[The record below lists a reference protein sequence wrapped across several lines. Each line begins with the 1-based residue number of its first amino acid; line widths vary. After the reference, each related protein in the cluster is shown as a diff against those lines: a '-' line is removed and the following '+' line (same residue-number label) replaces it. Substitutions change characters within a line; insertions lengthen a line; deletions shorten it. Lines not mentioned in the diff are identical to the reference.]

1 MHAMT
6 QDNLRSAFGGE
17 SQAHMRYGIWAKT
30 AAKEGFPNVERL
42 FNCTGEAERVHAN
55 LHFKAMKDIHGDFP
69 VTSMAGFGIGS
80 TSENLQKGID
90 GETFEFTEMYPA
102 YIEVA
107 KMQGEDEAVKAMRY
121 AIEAEKIHAVRYEE
135 AKKAVDAGKDLDAED
150 ILLCPVCGY
159 ITFDANEEECP
170 ICHTKAK
177 AFVAY

>member
-17 SQAHMRYGIWAKT
+17 SQAHVRYGIWAK
-30 AAKEGFPNVERL
+30 AAGKEGFPNVERL
-42 FNCTGEAERVHAN
+42 FNCTAEAERVHGN
-55 LHFKAMKDIHGDFP
+55 LHFKALKDIHGDFA

-102 YIEVA
+102 FIEVA

-121 AIEAEKIHAVRYEE
+121 FNYGIMRRTVNQRSKHGRKIS
-135 AKKAVDAGKDLDAED
+135 
-150 ILLCPVCGY
+150 
-159 ITFDANEEECP
+159 TFNRTCKGSP
-170 ICHTKAK
+170 RR
-177 AFVAY
+177 

>member
-17 SQAHMRYGIWAKT
+17 SQAHVRYGIWAK
-30 AAKEGFPNVERL
+30 AAGKEGFPNVERL
-42 FNCTGEAERVHAN
+42 FNCTAEAERVHGN
-55 LHFKAMKDIHGDFP
+55 LHFKALKDIHGDFA

-102 YIEVA
+102 FIEVA

-135 AKKAVDAGKDLDAED
+135 AKKAVDAGKDLDVKD

-159 ITFDANEEECP
+159 ITFDASEEECP
-170 ICHTKAK
+170 ICHTKSK

>member
-17 SQAHMRYGIWAKT
+17 SQAHVRYGIWAK
-30 AAKEGFPNVERL
+30 AAGKEGFPNVERL
-42 FNCTGEAERVHAN
+42 FNCTAEAERVHGN
-55 LHFKAMKDIHGDFP
+55 LHFKALKDIHGDFA

-102 YIEVA
+102 FIEVA

-121 AIEAEKIHAVRYEE
+121 AIEAEKSTPFAT
-135 AKKAVDAGKDLDAED
+135 KKRKSSRRRQGFRRKRHSSLPRMR
-150 ILLCPVCGY
+150 LHHLRC
-159 ITFDANEEECP
+159 
-170 ICHTKAK
+170 K
-177 AFVAY
+177 

>member
-17 SQAHMRYGIWAKT
+17 SQASMRYGIWGKT
-30 AAKEGFPNVERL
+30 AKKEGFPNVERL
-42 FNCTGEAERVHAN
+42 FKCTGDAEKVHAN
-55 LHFKAMKDIHGDFP
+55 LHFQALKDIHGDFP
-69 VTSMAGFGIGS
+69 VTSMAGFGIGN

-90 GETFEFTEMYPA
+90 GEVFEYTEMYPA

-107 KMQGEDEAVKAMRY
+107 KMQGEDEAVKAMEY
-121 AIEAEKIHAVRYEE
+121 AVAAEKVHAERYEE
-135 AKKAVDAGKDLDAED
+135 AKKAVDAGNDLDAED

-159 ITFDANEEECP
+159 ITFDKNEEECP
-170 ICHTKAK
+170 LCGTKSK